1 MFGLMMNTP
10 LLISDLLRYASVYHH
25 DTEIVTRS
33 IEGPIHRYTY
43 ADAHLRSKKLAQAL
57 KRLDVGLGDRVATVA
72 WNTYRHFELYFG
84 ISGMGAIC
92 HTINPRLFTDQ
103 LIYIVNHAEDRL
115 IFLDPTFVPLLEA
128 VSDQL
133 PTVEAYVVMTDRQH
147 MPETSLPSVLC
158 YEELIDAEDGDY
170 EWPALEEATASSLCY
185 TSGTTGNPKG
195 VLYSH
200 RSTVLHSYGVC
211 MVDTLAISARD
222 SFLPVVPMF
231 HANAWGV
238 PYAAAL
244 CGCKLVMPGARLD
257 GAGVYQ
263 MLHDEA
269 VTQTA
274 GVPTVWL
281 MLLDYMR
288 KEDKKLPALEKVV
301 IGGSAA
307 PRSMIEA
314 FQDEHGIEVL
324 HAWGMTETSP
334 LGSVGSLKRKHDSL
348 GDKEKVDLQLK
359 QGRGLA
365 AVQMRI
371 VDEDGAVLPHD
382 GKAFGE
388 LQVKGPWVVREYFK
402 QEGGKILDDEGWFS
416 TGDVSTLD
424 PDGYMQI
431 TDRSKDV
438 IKSGGEWISSIDLE
452 NEVIAHPKV
461 AEAAV
466 IGLPH
471 PKWTERP
478 LLVVVVAEGQEAT
491 REELLDFLR
500 SRVAKWWLPD
510 DVAFVDELPHTATGK
525 ISKLTLRSQ
534 FADYELPEGV
544 APVSPKET
552 SPRDS

>member
-1 MFGLMMNTP
+1 MHGLMMDTP
-10 LLISDLLRYASVYHH
+10 LLISDLIRYAAVYHR
-25 DTEIVTRS
+25 DTEIVTRTV
-33 IEGPIHRYTY
+33 EGPIHRYTY
-43 ADAHLRSKKLAQAL
+43 EEAHERSKKLAQAL
-57 KRLDVGLGDRVATVA
+57 QGLGIGMGDRIATVA
-72 WNTYRHFELYFG
+72 WNTNRHFELYFG
-84 ISGMGAIC
+84 ISGLGAVC
-92 HTINPRLFTDQ
+92 HTINPRLHTEQ
-103 LIYIVNHAEDRL
+103 LVYIANHAEDR
-115 IFLDPTFVPLLEA
+115 IVFLDPTFVPLLEA

-133 PTVEAYVVMTDRQH
+133 KTVEAYVVLTDREH
-147 MPETSLPSVLC
+147 MPETSLPGVLC
-158 YEELIDAEDGDY
+158 YEELLAEHDGDF
-170 EWPALEEATASSLCY
+170 EWPMLDEQTASSLCY

-211 MVDTLAISARD
+211 MVDTLAISARH

-244 CGCKLVMPGARLD
+244 VGCKLVMPGARLD
-257 GAGVYQ
+257 GAGVYE
-263 MLHDEA
+263 MMHEER

-274 GVPTVWL
+274 GVPTVWM

-288 KEDKKLPALEKVV
+288 KENKRLPDLEAVI

-307 PRSMIEA
+307 PRAMIEE
-314 FQDEHGIEVL
+314 FQNTHGIQVL

-334 LGSVGSLKRKHDSL
+334 LGSVGSFKRKHAELSDE
-348 GDKEKVDLQLK
+348 EKVTLQLK

-371 VDEDGAVLPHD
+371 VDEEGKALPHD

-402 QEGGKILDDEGWFS
+402 QEGGDVLDAEGWFS

-452 NEVIAHPKV
+452 NEVVAHPKV

-466 IGLPH
+466 IGIAH

-478 LLVVVVAEGQEAT
+478 LLVVVPVEGESPT
-491 REELLDFLR
+491 KDEMLDFLKD
-500 SRVAKWWLPD
+500 RVAKWWLPD

-525 ISKLTLRSQ
+525 ISKLTLRQQ
-534 FADYELPEGV
+534 FADYELPQG
-544 APVSPKET
+544 ATPSSPKAK
-552 SPRDS
+552 